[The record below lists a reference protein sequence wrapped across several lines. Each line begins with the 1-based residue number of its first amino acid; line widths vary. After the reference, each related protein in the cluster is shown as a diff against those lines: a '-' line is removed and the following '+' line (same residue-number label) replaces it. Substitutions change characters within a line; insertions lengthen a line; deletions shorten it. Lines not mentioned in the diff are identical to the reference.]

1 MSFVW
6 DWFYS
11 ILASLGKE
19 DIYDK
24 PTIHALCLVYAQIQP
39 SITLSSAWE
48 GLYHKNAKILF
59 LGLDNAGKTTLLRM
73 LKDNRAV
80 SAEPTIHPNNEELIV
95 GNLKL
100 RAFDLGG
107 HETARRL
114 WQDYTTTVDG
124 VVFVVDALDRQRF
137 PEAKRELDNLL
148 SSDELRG
155 VPFLVLGNKIDM
167 PTAASEDELKYAL
180 GLQDTYGKEVM
191 EKYDERSIAC
201 PIEVFMCSV
210 VRRMGYKDAF
220 QWLARFLT

>member
-1 MSFVW
+1 MRFCFRRGIHFAELVS
-6 DWFYS
+6 DTLKLS
-11 ILASLGKE
+11 IE
-19 DIYDK
+19 
-24 PTIHALCLVYAQIQP
+24 QQ
-39 SITLSSAWE
+39 LSSS

-73 LKDNRAV
+73 LKDNRTV
-80 SAEPTIHPNNEELIV
+80 SAEPTIHPNSEELII
-95 GNLKL
+95 GQLKL

-114 WQDYTTTVDG
+114 WGDYTTTVDA
-124 VVFVVDALDRQRF
+124 VVFVVDAIDRQRF

-155 VPFLVLGNKIDM
+155 IPFLVLGNKIDM
-167 PTAASEDELKYAL
+167 PTAASEEELKYAL
-180 GLQDTYGKEVM
+180 GLQDTYGKDVKEP
-191 EKYDERSIAC
+191 YDDRQVAC

-220 QWLARFLT
+220 QWLSQFLS

>member
-1 MSFVW
+1 VLVV
-6 DWFYS
+6 D
-11 ILASLGKE
+11 LAVSLSLL
-19 DIYDK
+19 
-24 PTIHALCLVYAQIQP
+24 TNFSHL
-39 SITLSSAWE
+39 LSSLTS

-80 SAEPTIHPNNEELIV
+80 SAEPTIHPNTEELIV
-95 GNLKL
+95 GQLKL
-100 RAFDLGG
+100 KAFDLGG

-124 VVFVVDALDRQRF
+124 VVFLVDAIDRQRF

-148 SSDELRG
+148 SSEELRG

-167 PTAASEDELKYAL
+167 PSAASEEELKYAL
-180 GLQDTYGKEVM
+180 GLVDTYGKDVASQYYEN
-191 EKYDERSIAC
+191 DCGAC

-220 QWLARFLT
+220 QWLSNFLS

>member
-11 ILASLGKE
+11 ILASLG
-19 DIYDK
+19 
-24 PTIHALCLVYAQIQP
+24 
-39 SITLSSAWE
+39 
-48 GLYHKNAKILF
+48 LYHKDAKILF

-80 SAEPTIHPNNEELIV
+80 SAEPTIHPNSEELVV
-95 GNLKL
+95 GRLKL
-100 RAFDLGG
+100 KAFDLGG

-114 WQDYTTTVDG
+114 WQDYTTSVDG
-124 VVFVVDALDRQRF
+124 VVFLVDAVDRQRF
-137 PEAKRELDNLL
+137 PEAKRELDGLL
-148 SSDELRG
+148 SGDELRG

-167 PTAASEDELKYAL
+167 PNAASEDELKYAL
-180 GLQDTYGKEVM
+180 GLQDTYGKDVADR
-191 EKYDERSIAC
+191 YDERQAAS

-220 QWLARFLT
+220 QWLSDFLT